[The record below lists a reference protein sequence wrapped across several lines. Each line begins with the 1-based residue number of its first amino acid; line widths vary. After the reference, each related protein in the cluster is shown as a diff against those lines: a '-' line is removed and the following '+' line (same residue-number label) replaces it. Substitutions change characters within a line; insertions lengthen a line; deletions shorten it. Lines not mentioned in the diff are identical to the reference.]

1 MIVYELGWQYLD
13 EESGKSDEQ
22 VIAVYSSE
30 QLAQKAIERFKT
42 QPRFIGHEEDFY
54 ISKYIINHEEWKDG
68 YFCSDDLKGDMYV
81 YNLIYEKLFSE
92 NTDFLTRDIAAFDK
106 SKTEQIPDPFRV
118 FGIIFVAFD
127 SFYPFGIGNDNI
139 DFIFQKI
146 KDRNPVFTSGFHTDI
161 KTVIVEKSMFKFK
174 N

>member
-1 MIVYELGWQYLD
+1 MIVYELSWWYLD

-68 YFCSDDLKGDMYV
+68 YFCSDDLNSPANSAGNCKMQP
-81 YNLIYEKLFSE
+81 SH
-92 NTDFLTRDIAAFDK
+92 
-106 SKTEQIPDPFRV
+106 SKPD
-118 FGIIFVAFD
+118 
-127 SFYPFGIGNDNI
+127 
-139 DFIFQKI
+139 
-146 KDRNPVFTSGFHTDI
+146 GFA
-161 KTVIVEKSMFKFK
+161 
-174 N
+174 